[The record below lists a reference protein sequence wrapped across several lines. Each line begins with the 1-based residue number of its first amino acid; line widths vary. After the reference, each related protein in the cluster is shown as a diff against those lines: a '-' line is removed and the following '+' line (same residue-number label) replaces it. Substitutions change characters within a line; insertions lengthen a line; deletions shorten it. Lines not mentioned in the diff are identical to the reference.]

1 MYTHACTRKHTP
13 NMRSQSSGCRSLFR
27 VTTLPTTTTKKNF
40 ATNLCNKSGERIK
53 RALSPFVVGCATS
66 PAHYSLSPEAII

>member
-27 VTTLPTTTTKKNF
+27 VTTLPTNKKLRY
-40 ATNLCNKSGERIK
+40 TNLCNKVGREKTKTR
-53 RALSPFVVGCATS
+53 SPPSWAIDPLPTT
-66 PAHYSLSPEAII
+66 LSPEAII

>member
-27 VTTLPTTTTKKNF
+27 VTTLPTNKNF
-40 ATNLCNKSGERIK
+40 AIQIYATKWGEKRRK
-53 RALSPFVVGCATS
+53 RALPRRG
-66 PAHYSLSPEAII
+66 